1 MVFSLHW
8 MIPDLSSK
16 AVYKSDSRFVA
27 LTRNLSS
34 KCHKAGD
41 WFNIITM
48 LQNIGPSLIRLF
60 YSRFFSRA
68 LLSTTQC

>member
-41 WFNIITM
+41 
-48 LQNIGPSLIRLF
+48 
-60 YSRFFSRA
+60 
-68 LLSTTQC
+68 